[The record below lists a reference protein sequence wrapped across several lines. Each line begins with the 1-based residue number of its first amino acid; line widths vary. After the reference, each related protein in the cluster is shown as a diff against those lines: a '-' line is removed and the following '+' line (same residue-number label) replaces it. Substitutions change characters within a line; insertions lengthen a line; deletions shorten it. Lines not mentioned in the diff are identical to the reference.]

1 MAIVE
6 FINQPN
12 RSYTGM
18 SRVLNYVMN
27 PEKTHDELVSGIV
40 INPKNAYRE
49 MVTLKQL
56 MGKTDRRLW
65 YHFVQSFAPYD
76 SVTPEL
82 AHKIAIE
89 TAEYFKGQYQI
100 VIVTHID
107 KTHIHTHFV
116 LNTVNIETGRKYT
129 QNNSQRLEI
138 QALSD
143 SICNKHGLSVLS
155 QWQREKRTYKKP
167 GQYRSERKGSS
178 WKAELK
184 NTIDKCLMI
193 SSSRDE
199 FIENMM
205 VYGYYV
211 NWSDTRKNITFTT
224 PNGKKCRDKTLGEPE
239 IYNKQYFEMVFE
251 QNTRQSQH
259 GTYGYQQAET
269 LLHILSGAYDNDG
282 TLPVEDGFMQ
292 GDGIDFHGLSK
303 IEIEI
308 ILARQ
313 RTEKL
318 IKQARIAAN
327 QSKHEQ
333 AAAQQTMQRRLDLL
347 EQLVQILLSR
357 TYENETDFDEE
368 NELEF

>member
-12 RSYTGM
+12 RSHTGM
-18 SRVLNYVMN
+18 NRVLNYVIN
-27 PEKTHDELVSGIV
+27 PDKTSDELVSGIG
-40 INPKNAYRE
+40 INPKNAYQE

-65 YHFVQSFAPYD
+65 YHFVQSFAPHD
-76 SVTPEL
+76 NVTPEM
-82 AHKIAIE
+82 AHQIALE
-89 TAEYFKGQYQI
+89 TAEYFKDQYQI
-100 VIVTHID
+100 VIATHID
-107 KTHIHTHFV
+107 KAHIHTHFV

-129 QNNSQRLEI
+129 QNNAQRLEI

-143 SICNKHGLSVLS
+143 SICAKHGLSVLS

-167 GQYRSERKGSS
+167 GQYRSERTGHS

-184 NTIDKCLMI
+184 NTIDKCLII
-193 SSSRDE
+193 SSSRNE
-199 FIENMM
+199 FIENMRA
-205 VYGYYV
+205 YGYSV
-211 NWSDTRKNITFTT
+211 DWSDTRKNITFTT

-251 QNTRQSQH
+251 QNARQRQY
-259 GTYGYQQAET
+259 GTFGHQQAET
-269 LLHILSGAYDNDG
+269 LLHILSGTYDHDG
-282 TLPVEDGFMQ
+282 TIPVEDGFMQ
-292 GDGIDFHGLSK
+292 GDGIDFHGLSE

-327 QSKHEQ
+327 QSKQEQ
-333 AAAQQTMQRRLDLL
+333 AIVQQAMQCRLELL
-347 EQLVQILLSR
+347 EQLIQILISR
-357 TYENETDFDEE
+357 NYENENTFDEE
-368 NELEF
+368 DELEF

>member
-18 SRVLNYVMN
+18 KNVLNYVMN
-27 PEKTHDELVSGIV
+27 PDKTWDELVSGV
-40 INPKNAYRE
+40 DINPKNAYQE

-56 MGKTDRRLW
+56 MGKTDKRLW

-76 SVTPEL
+76 NVTPEL
-82 AHKIAIE
+82 AHQIALE

-100 VIVTHID
+100 VIATHID
-107 KTHIHTHFV
+107 KAHIHTHFV
-116 LNTVNIETGRKYT
+116 LNTVNIETGKKYT
-129 QNNSQRLEI
+129 QNNAQRLEI

-143 SICNKHGLSVLS
+143 SICTKHRLSVLP
-155 QWQREKRTYKKP
+155 QWQREKRNYRKP
-167 GQYRSERKGSS
+167 GQYRSERKGRG

-193 SSSRDE
+193 SCSREE
-199 FIENMM
+199 FIENMKS
-205 VYGYYV
+205 YGYSV

-239 IYNKQYFEMVFE
+239 CYNKQYFEMVFE
-251 QNTRQSQH
+251 QNTRQRQ
-259 GTYGYQQAET
+259 YGACDHQSAAT
-269 LLHILSGAYDNDG
+269 LLHILSGFCDNSG
-282 TLPVEDGFMQ
+282 ALPVEDGFMQ
-292 GDGIDFHGLSK
+292 PDGIDFHGLSE

-318 IKQARIAAN
+318 IKQARLAAN
-327 QSKHEQ
+327 QTEQ
-333 AAAQQTMQRRLDLL
+333 ERKAAQQAMQSRLSLL
-347 EQLVQILLSR
+347 EELAQLLLSHN
-357 TYENETDFDEE
+357 YNNENDLNQED
-368 NELEF
+368 ELEI